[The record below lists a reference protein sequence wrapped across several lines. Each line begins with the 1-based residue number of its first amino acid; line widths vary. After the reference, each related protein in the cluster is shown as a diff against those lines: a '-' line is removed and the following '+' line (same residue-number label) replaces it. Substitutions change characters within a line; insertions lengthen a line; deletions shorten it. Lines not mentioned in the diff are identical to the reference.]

1 MIKVCDA
8 IMGSGKSSAAITL
21 MNENPDRKFIYITPY
36 LDEATRIKEACSGM
50 HIIEPDNK
58 PWHRNSKTVHTI
70 DLVKQNRNVA
80 TTHQAFK
87 YYPPELLD
95 LIREKQYTLII
106 DESLSIFDKV
116 DSSPVDL
123 NMFID
128 GGFAS
133 ADEFGNIQLTDKPY
147 TGVVFNKLASL
158 LKTRNLLR
166 ITYKNGTEQLFYW
179 QLPKELFTASHE
191 TYILTY
197 LFNGQ
202 GLSQLLQLYG
212 LPYEMIGVYR
222 DACGTYRFTDSPF
235 PMPEYVS
242 DLPNKIHILDNEKM
256 NAIGDDRYAL
266 SMHWFER
273 ERNKL
278 LEGDDDNQIE
288 PLRRHLGY
296 FFNKMSDAQST
307 DRMWGVFAADEDTVK
322 GPGYTKKFVQWNERS
337 KNCYMNRR
345 ALAYCPNIFM
355 NVGHKDY
362 FRRLGI
368 PVDEDAYALSIMIQW
383 IWRSA
388 IRCGEDI
395 DIYVPSS
402 RMRKLLTDWIK
413 SVSGGDA
420 LAS

>member
-1 MIKVCDA
+1 MDA
-8 IMGSGKSSAAITL
+8 MGIELPIDPLAQVFLPHVPAPVLRRIHTGL
-21 MNENPDRKFIYITPY
+21 NNESIY
-36 LDEATRIKEACSGM
+36 LDPILGVFLHKLAALCHKDADLVIINQILDCRAVPTRNREDRIVQFLLILRVLRMVVRIQCVHDLRLQARVG
-50 HIIEPDNK
+50 
-58 PWHRNSKTVHTI
+58 HTI
-70 DLVKQNRNVA
+70 Q
-80 TTHQAFK
+80 
-87 YYPPELLD
+87 P
-95 LIREKQYTLII
+95 
-106 DESLSIFDKV
+106 
-116 DSSPVDL
+116 
-123 NMFID
+123 
-128 GGFAS
+128 FAH
-133 ADEFGNIQLTDKPY
+133 L
-147 TGVVFNKLASL
+147 
-158 LKTRNLLR
+158 
-166 ITYKNGTEQLFYW
+166 
-179 QLPKELFTASHE
+179 
-191 TYILTY
+191 
-197 LFNGQ
+197 NGQ

-278 LEGDDDNQIE
+278 LEGDKDNQIE